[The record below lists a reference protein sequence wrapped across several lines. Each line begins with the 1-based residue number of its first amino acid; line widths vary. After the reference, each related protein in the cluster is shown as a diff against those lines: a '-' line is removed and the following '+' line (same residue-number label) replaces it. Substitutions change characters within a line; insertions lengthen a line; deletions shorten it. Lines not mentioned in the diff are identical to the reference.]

1 MRRIVF
7 FDLDGTL
14 TDAGPGIKACINY
27 ALDKMN
33 FEKLGV
39 NSDWV
44 VGPSLWGTFKKLG
57 VPEENLNEAVNL
69 YRERYNVKG
78 YVENSVYVGIPG
90 QLTKLQEMG
99 YVLSLATSKPTV
111 SANAI
116 LEYFE
121 LTKYFSYEFGS
132 NLDGSLSDK
141 STLLKHALT
150 VTGFESKN
158 AIMIGDRQ
166 YDIIGAKSN
175 LIKSVG
181 VSYGYGS
188 ITELRKAGADLLIEK
203 PADLA
208 KTVQKLLPI

>member
-1 MRRIVF
+1 MKRIIF

-27 ALDKMN
+27 ALNKMN
-33 FEKLGV
+33 FKKLGMD
-39 NSDWV
+39 SDWV

-57 VPEENLNEAVNL
+57 IPEENLNEAVNL

-78 YVENSVYVGIPG
+78 YLENSVYLGIPG
-90 QLTKLQEMG
+90 QLAMLLEMG

-111 SANAI
+111 SASAI
-116 LEYFE
+116 LEYFD
-121 LTKYFSYEFGS
+121 LTRYFSYEFGS

-141 STLLKHALT
+141 SILLKHALA
-150 VTGFESKN
+150 VTGFEPNN
-158 AIMIGDRQ
+158 ALMIGDRQ

-188 ITELRKAGADLLIEK
+188 TNELREAGANLLVEK
-203 PADLA
+203 PAELA
-208 KTVQKLLPI
+208 KAVQKLLPM

>member
-1 MRRIVF
+1 MKRIIF

-27 ALDKMN
+27 ALNKMN
-33 FEKLGV
+33 FKKLGID
-39 NSDWV
+39 SDWV

-57 VPEENLNEAVNL
+57 IPEENLNEAVNL

-78 YVENSVYVGIPG
+78 YLENSVYLGIPG
-90 QLTKLQEMG
+90 QLAMLLEMG

-111 SANAI
+111 SASAI
-116 LEYFE
+116 LEYFD
-121 LTKYFSYEFGS
+121 LTRYFSYEFGS

-141 STLLKHALT
+141 SILLKHALA
-150 VTGFESKN
+150 VTGFEPNN
-158 AIMIGDRQ
+158 ALMIGDRQ

-188 ITELRKAGADLLIEK
+188 TNELREAGADLLVEK
-203 PADLA
+203 PAELA
-208 KTVQKLLPI
+208 KAVQKLLPM